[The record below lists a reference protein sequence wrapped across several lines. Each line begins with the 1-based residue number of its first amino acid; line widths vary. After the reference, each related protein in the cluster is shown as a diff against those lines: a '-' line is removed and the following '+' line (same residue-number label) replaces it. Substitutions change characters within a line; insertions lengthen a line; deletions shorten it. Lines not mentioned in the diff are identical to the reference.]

1 MSRISLDEVL
11 TPQEI
16 NKLGNVKECGDCLF
30 IFTSKEEENC
40 PFCNSDYIIRR

>member
-1 MSRISLDEVL
+1 MVSLDDLL

-16 NKLGNVKECGDCLF
+16 NNIKNVKECGDCFF
-30 IFTSKEEENC
+30 IFNSEEENC